1 MKKNISLSMILLVF
15 LLWQIPAPAASL
27 DITRAEDVGMSS
39 GRLGILRKRL
49 QQEIDEEVT
58 GGIQV
63 LIARHGKVVMYENL
77 GYANVE
83 DRKPITE
90 KTLFRIFSMTKP
102 VVGVAMMMLY
112 EEGRY
117 SLSDPLSMYI
127 PEFADLQVYAGVDE
141 NGGTLLADTN
151 REATILDLMQHTAG
165 FTYGIFGDTPV
176 DRLYREKEIGRYDD
190 TLQDLID
197 KLADT
202 PLLYQPGERFVYS
215 YAVDIQGYLIEKWTG
230 KRLGD
235 FLQDRIFDPL
245 NMDQTMAWAPPD
257 KAPLLANVYT
267 HDNGELKKFDG
278 PFASIHFRAPGGFS
292 GGGQLIST
300 ADDYWRFAQMLLN
313 GGEFEG
319 RRYLSPK
326 TLEMMSTDRLGNRE
340 GMFFAGAGFGLNFA
354 VITKPAEVSY
364 PASHGEFFWGGLA
377 TTLFWIDPE
386 EDLVVVMLTQ
396 YLPWNEP
403 YFRDLMHR
411 MVHAAIIE

>member
-1 MKKNISLSMILLVF
+1 MKNTLSRVTILLAF
-15 LLWQIPAPAASL
+15 CLWQCPASAAPL
-27 DITRAEDVGMSS
+27 DIARAEDVGMSS
-39 GRLGILRKRL
+39 QQLGILKKRL

-63 LIARHGKVVMYENL
+63 LVARHGRVVMYENL

-83 DRKPITE
+83 DRRPITE
-90 KTLFRIFSMTKP
+90 ETLFRIFSMTKP

-117 SLSDPLSMYI
+117 SLSDPVSMHI

-141 NGGTLLADTN
+141 NGGMLLEDTD

-165 FTYGIFGDTPV
+165 FTYGIFDDTPV
-176 DRLYREKEIGRYDD
+176 DRLYREKEIGSYDD
-190 TLQDLID
+190 TLQNLID

-202 PLLYQPGERFVYS
+202 PLLYQPGDRFVYS

-230 KRLGD
+230 ESVET
-235 FLQDRIFDPL
+235 FLQDRVLGPL
-245 NMDQTMAWAPPD
+245 GMDQTMAWVPPD
-257 KAPLLANVYT
+257 QAPLLANIYT

-300 ADDYWRFAQMLLN
+300 AGDYWRFTQMLLN
-313 GGEFEG
+313 SGEFEG
-319 RRYLSPK
+319 VRYLSPK
-326 TLEMMSTDRLGNRE
+326 TVELMSTDRLMAPGE
-340 GMFFAGAGFGLNFA
+340 LFYTGAGFGLNFA
-354 VITKPAEVSY
+354 VISRPTEVPY
-364 PASHGEFFWGGLA
+364 PVSDGEYFWAGLA
-377 TTLFWIDPE
+377 NTIFWIDPE
-386 EDLVVVMLTQ
+386 EDLIVIMLTQ
-396 YLPWNEP
+396 YLPFNEP

-411 MVHAAIIE
+411 MVHAAIID